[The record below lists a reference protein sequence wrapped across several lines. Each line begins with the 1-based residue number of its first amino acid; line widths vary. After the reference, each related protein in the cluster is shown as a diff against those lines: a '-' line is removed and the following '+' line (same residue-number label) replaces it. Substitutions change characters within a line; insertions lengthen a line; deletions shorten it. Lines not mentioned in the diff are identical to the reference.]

1 MGGSVINGGSYRGDF
16 HASVIPFPIQTD
28 WLRSTYTIQF
38 ALFWVSETDKRKK
51 GGVFNP
57 FLTIPNC
64 SRDRPQ
70 LGKIGPG
77 PALSNCLIQ
86 RSSWRISLVSTEL
99 LGRVFLQTVR
109 TCPNSSH
116 HQQILQSVFK
126 IPKSGH

>member
-77 PALSNCLIQ
+77 PAPFQLPHPKVVLAYQ
-86 RSSWRISLVSTEL
+86 
-99 LGRVFLQTVR
+99 LGIDGAAWPCFFADG
-109 TCPNSSH
+109 SYMS
-116 HQQILQSVFK
+116 
-126 IPKSGH
+126 